1 MQKEKTPGNP
11 KDFRRPS
18 STNRDRYGL
27 DLARARPF
35 DAKSGIFQR
44 IRAPIANPP
53 GLESQKNL
61 PSPQYLP
68 LFPER
73 SNRGLNIY
81 AEGRKRRNLDL
92 GSGLRKMRVEGTER
106 DGRSEVVYHGGE
118 IRAVETSARERTTF
132 SAVARDHAAGNRL
145 KAAREIGLGLD
156 RPSATAKNRERTT
169 RSVSL
174 AVSLSL
180 PFFGLLTGSV
190 ASGPIGLSQVQ
201 M

>member
-92 GSGLRKMRVEGTER
+92 GSGLKKMRVEGTDSKQR
-106 DGRSEVVYHGGE
+106 VRLDSDWIDHRQ
-118 IRAVETSARERTTF
+118 RQRTEN
-132 SAVARDHAAGNRL
+132 GQ
-145 KAAREIGLGLD
+145 LD
-156 RPSATAKNRERTT
+156 PCRWPF
-169 RSVSL
+169 
-174 AVSLSL
+174 LSL
-180 PFFGLLTGSV
+180 YHFLGF
-190 ASGPIGLSQVQ
+190 
-201 M
+201 